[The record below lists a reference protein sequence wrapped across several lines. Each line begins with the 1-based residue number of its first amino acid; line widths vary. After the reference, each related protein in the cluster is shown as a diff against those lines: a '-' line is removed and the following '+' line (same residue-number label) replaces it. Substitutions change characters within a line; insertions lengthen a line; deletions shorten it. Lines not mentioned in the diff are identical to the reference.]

1 MEDDDDDLYE
11 PSPAPAT
18 NGAAI
23 QPSTTLANV
32 KAEEQEEGEEGEAS
46 ADEDESDSVRNLDL
60 KDCASAHVPVR
71 ISIS

>member
-11 PSPAPAT
+11 PSPAPD
-18 NGAAI
+18 GAAI